1 MLGRGFVEVRLAF
14 AGGSEFTKKRRPS
27 SSTTA
32 AMCPLVF
39 CANNGAR
46 NDAAKIEQKASVALR
61 NHPQFVARLFIH
73 HASAVK
79 AHPIFEFHP
88 HCGHYSRVPR
98 CGQCDFR
105 TMRTGP
111 AVRHAPEPL
120 EVRAGPPRDWSAKTP
135 RERHLCPIPRV
146 QRDESPDWRRLMEPP
161 RYTRTQR
168 HHKARVH
175 YNNAST
181 RDGTLCKAVF
191 RPVVSFPPASA
202 RSGLPPPEPPTCL
215 ANACISLPAWTLAVR
230 SLVTPATRATFPS
243 SGIPSATT
251 PEPSFW
257 RRLSTSCLSPSRSTF
272 CTSAAITLIP
282 LTTCTRPASS
292 SIWLSAPLRFC
303 ASSSF
308 SSCLAVWESFST
320 WARMPSSPTLSWL
333 ATCRRICACCWQCSS
348 AP

>member
-146 QRDESPDWRRLMEPP
+146 QRDESPDWRRLMEPHC
-161 RYTRTQR
+161 TRTQR
-168 HHKARVH
+168 HQAQTH
-175 YNNAST
+175 YNKAST
-181 RDGTLCKAVF
+181 SEGTLCKAVF

-215 ANACISLPAWTLAVR
+215 ASACISLPAWTLAVR
-230 SLVTPATRATFPS
+230 SLVTPAISATLPS
-243 SGIPSATT
+243 SGIPRATT
-251 PEPSFW
+251 PDPSFC
-257 RRLSTSCLSPSRSTF
+257 RKESTNCLRPSRSTLA
-272 CTSAAITLIP
+272 TSPTITFTPLIVCACP
-282 LTTCTRPASS
+282 YSS
-292 SIWLSAPLRFC
+292 SNWFSAPLRFC
-303 ASSSF
+303 NSNSF
-308 SSCLAVWESFST
+308 SNCRAVLVSFST
-320 WARMPSSPTLSWL
+320 VASTSSSPTFSLV
-333 ATCRRICACCWQCSS
+333 ATSRSVCA
-348 AP
+348 